1 MRNLLFIGNKLFQRR
16 KLPIK
21 LKNIIIL
28 LIEAIEMIMLNDL
41 LRLSE
46 DELKNTKIR
55 FNQYNG
61 KENPIEK
68 FKKNAQEL

>member
-1 MRNLLFIGNKLFQRR
+1 
-16 KLPIK
+16 
-21 LKNIIIL
+21 
-28 LIEAIEMIMLNDL
+28 MIMLNDL